1 MKKIDKKARNKW
13 DVCQNAMDH
22 YMSRKDLFCRI
33 SRMSAIDET
42 IFDDL
47 MGIVKVS
54 KISSPAIFCNY
65 VLKSLYT
72 GFRDDDEVS
81 DTNIL
86 ARLMKL
92 YSALNGAKTMASD
105 HHHHFFDNEM
115 KKILYVVRVM
125 FETTALNDQDNL
137 RRILL
142 TNKSIEKFKVD
153 EVEIGRGIYLDVLS
167 NALDLEITP
176 LFGTPQVAAY
186 IDQILH
192 GNLMRKNE
200 TNNLRRH
207 VNIFNLRDVM
217 AQHIQNNSTSGYEHI
232 RYSPINMFMLEL
244 VSKIFFL
251 AQVSYV
257 SNYEYGRMYEPPNEP
272 HGSPQTWT
280 MFDYGVLI
288 QLIATLLRELGEY
301 EGSTAESKKSDIH
314 WGSSIVER
322 WLVLFYR
329 HFFTNVWNFVDLTG
343 IVLVAI
349 WAVTKNYDDRNYEI
363 LARGSLACAA
373 IPQAFWHSS
382 IRIY

>member
-1 MKKIDKKARNKW
+1 
-13 DVCQNAMDH
+13 
-22 YMSRKDLFCRI
+22 
-33 SRMSAIDET
+33 
-42 IFDDL
+42 
-47 MGIVKVS
+47 
-54 KISSPAIFCNY
+54 
-65 VLKSLYT
+65 
-72 GFRDDDEVS
+72 
-81 DTNIL
+81 
-86 ARLMKL
+86 
-92 YSALNGAKTMASD
+92 
-105 HHHHFFDNEM
+105 
-115 KKILYVVRVM
+115 
-125 FETTALNDQDNL
+125 
-137 RRILL
+137 
-142 TNKSIEKFKVD
+142 
-153 EVEIGRGIYLDVLS
+153 
-167 NALDLEITP
+167 
-176 LFGTPQVAAY
+176 
-186 IDQILH
+186 
-192 GNLMRKNE
+192 MRKNE

-288 QLIATLLRELGEY
+288 QLIATLLREL
-301 EGSTAESKKSDIH
+301 ESMKALPNQKNQIFIGVLPSLS
-314 WGSSIVER
+314 G

-373 IPQAFWHSS
+373 IPQAFGILRYAS
-382 IRIY
+382 IEKEMGNLVITVVSMSRDLYSFLVVLIICMFGFGVTLRSLFQHDHANREDEDFSCVSLIEGFSTMTSTQVTLMGCPTRPARLQSN